1 VEKKLCVRPQ
11 FVTKVGVSQDL
22 ANAIQRCFFLGN
34 RARRC
39 MKLDSSAR
47 ESSISKPRRVLL
59 VVENLPV
66 PYDRRV
72 WQEALALKAANYE
85 VSVISPATAKYPSLA
100 EQIEG
105 IHVYRYPMLIEGRGY
120 IGLITE
126 YIWSFICIFFATLF
140 VSVRRGFKAIV
151 MANPPDIYFPIMWM
165 WRLLGKSTVFD
176 HHDLTPELFAT
187 KFNLDRSVVLSF
199 FYFAE
204 RRMLRAVHKVI
215 STNESYKAIAMRR
228 GGRTAEDVVVVRNSP
243 DPQRFTVLS
252 PDSGLRKSAKYLV
265 AFLGEIG
272 QQDGVDVLIRAISA
286 INAQLGPQAVHYVLM
301 GAGPHYDNI
310 VAYAQRSGVAEQ
322 ITFTG
327 RADNDTICRVL
338 SSADLAVDPCPYSP
352 HANVSTAT
360 KIMEYMFFSLPIV
373 AFDLLETRRSAEGS
387 IWYARRGDEAHFS
400 ELIVELLR
408 HETRRRALGRAGR
421 IRLNTALSWG
431 VSSRNLVALM
441 DGLIGGSPVEVPDP
455 LTLDKVGFGEDED

>member
-1 VEKKLCVRPQ
+1 MTLNSSVR
-11 FVTKVGVSQDL
+11 
-22 ANAIQRCFFLGN
+22 AA
-34 RARRC
+34 
-39 MKLDSSAR
+39 
-47 ESSISKPRRVLL
+47 SKSTPRRVLL

-85 VSVISPATAKYPSLA
+85 VSVISPATAKYPKLA
-100 EQIEG
+100 ERLEG
-105 IHVYRYPMLIEGRGY
+105 IHVYRYPMLIEGKGY

-126 YIWSFICIFFATLF
+126 YFWSFFCIFFWTLF
-140 VSVRRGFKAIV
+140 VSVRRGFNVIAI
-151 MANPPDIYFPIMWM
+151 ANPPDIFFPIMWM
-165 WRLLGKSTVFD
+165 WRLFGKSTVFD
-176 HHDLTPELFAT
+176 HHDLTPELFRT
-187 KFNLDRSVVLSF
+187 KFNLNRSIVLSF

-204 RRMLRAVHKVI
+204 RRMLRAVDKVI
-215 STNESYKAIAMRR
+215 STNESYKATAMRR

-243 DPQRFTVLS
+243 DPQRFTVLK
-252 PDSGLRKSAKYLV
+252 PDSSLRKSAKYLV

-286 INAQLGPQAVHYVLM
+286 INARLGPEAVHYVLM

-310 VAYAQRSGVAEQ
+310 VALARESGVADQ

-327 RADNDTICRVL
+327 RADNDMICRVL

-400 ELIVELLR
+400 ELIVELL
-408 HETRRRALGRAGR
+408 HDETRRRVLGRAAR
-421 IRLNTALSWG
+421 IRLDTALSWR
-431 VSSRNLVALM
+431 VSSRNLIALM
-441 DGLIGGSPVEVPDP
+441 DGLIGGAPVEVPDP
-455 LTLDKVGFGEDED
+455 LALNKVGFGEDED